1 MSEDRITE
9 LEMRYMLQ
17 QELLHELSDVVL
29 KQGRQLDVLRRELEL
44 LRSRQQEAT
53 SSASAEERPPHY

>member
-29 KQGRQLDVLRRELEL
+29 KQGRQLDGLRRELEL

-53 SSASAEERPPHY
+53 SPASVEEKPPHY